1 MVASPDSGSS
11 IPPVLL
17 LVGASHRSASETV
30 KERLFQEDRLA
41 PVLLDRLATAGFV
54 EGVALVTCDRCE
66 LYVTTADPAADA
78 PRLAKLL
85 ADAAERPPEGL
96 AADLYSRTGAGALA
110 HLFLVAASLD
120 SPVVGEPQ
128 VLGQIKAAHKL
139 AADRGLVGAE
149 LDAMLQAAYA
159 AAKRVRSET
168 ALAEQPV
175 SMATAAVQIA
185 QDLHGDLRGC
195 RALLIG
201 AGEMGQL
208 LADELVRAGLAELA
222 VLHPTLARAELLARQ
237 HGCHYRPWSELDG
250 ALAAAD
256 IVLSALGT
264 GREVVTAEA
273 VRRAL
278 RQRRLRP
285 MLLVDAAVPSDVEL
299 AVGDLEDAFR
309 YDLDDLERIAMSGR
323 STRVG
328 ASAAGRAILEAELR
342 GFATR
347 QAERE
352 AVPALLKLRAIFEA
366 ERRQALE
373 AAGGDAEAAT
383 RLLVNRLLHRPSAA
397 LRALAGSGRP
407 EAAQAELLA
416 LVERLFGE
424 GAP

>member
-1 MVASPDSGSS
+1 MVASPESGF
-11 IPPVLL
+11 PVAASFL
-17 LVGASHRSASETV
+17 LVGASHRSASEATR
-30 KERLFQEDRLA
+30 ERLFVEDRLA
-41 PVLLDRLATAGFV
+41 PLLLARMQAAGFG
-54 EGVALVTCDRCE
+54 EGFALVTCDRCE
-66 LYVTTADPAADA
+66 LYVMTANPVADA
-78 PRLAKLL
+78 PRLAILL
-85 ADAAERPPEGL
+85 ADMAEQPRASLAAELE
-96 AADLYSRTGAGALA
+96 SRQDAEALA
-110 HLFLVAASLD
+110 HLFMVAASLD

-128 VLGQIKAAHKL
+128 VLGQLKAAHKL

-149 LDAMLQAAYA
+149 LDAVLQAAYA
-159 AAKRVRSET
+159 TAKRVRSET

-185 QDLHGDLRGC
+185 QGLHGDLGSC
-195 RALLIG
+195 HALLIG
-201 AGEMGQL
+201 AGDMGQL
-208 LADELVRAGLAELA
+208 LADELVRAGLAELT

-237 HGCHYRPWSELDG
+237 HGCHYRPWSEYEA
-250 ALAAAD
+250 ALGAAD

-264 GREVVTAEA
+264 GREVVTADA

-285 MLLVDAAVPSDVEL
+285 MLLVDAAVPGDIERSVGEL
-299 AVGDLEDAFR
+299 ADAFR

-323 STRVG
+323 STRAG
-328 ASAAGRAILEAELR
+328 ASAAGRAIVEAELR
-342 GFATR
+342 AFATR

-352 AVPALLKLRAIFEA
+352 AVPALLQLRSIFEA

-397 LRALAGSGRP
+397 LRALAASSGR

-416 LVERLFGE
+416 LVERLFGD